1 MFYTSLQ
8 LFSSIP
14 LLPVFFLNRAYES
27 PTRVHNSVPQ
37 IFNLAFANRPE
48 SGYKGPNLIATKQS
62 LAPSC
67 LRLCGSQRST
77 GKLSPAFE
85 LETLLKINITTVGKL
100 H

>member
-48 SGYKGPNLIATKQS
+48 SGYKGPNLIAAKQS

-77 GKLSPAFE
+77 KSPAFE

>member
-48 SGYKGPNLIATKQS
+48 SGYKGPNLIAAKQS

-67 LRLCGSQRST
+67 LRLSCAPLAAT
-77 GKLSPAFE
+77 KLSPAFE